1 MSCLEQ
7 LKGSGTMVVADTGDF
22 EAISA
27 FKPRDATTNP
37 SLILAAAKMPQY
49 SSIVEKC
56 VAEAKTGSTMAEQV
70 RETGEMREMRE
81 QEFQYLVFGEGVA
94 RPSVSKCQPDLD
106 PHLHSDERLALHCAT
121 RDGNNTNNLSVS
133 IGGDSHG
140 QNVCRFWSRDP
151 ESCRGSSLHRG

>member
-56 VAEAKTGSTMAEQV
+56 VAEAKTGATMAEQV
-70 RETGEMREMRE
+70 REMRE

-140 QNVCRFWSRDP
+140 QNVCRFRRRDP
-151 ESCRGSSLHRG
+151 ESGRGSSLH